1 MRPALEYLRQLER
14 YLLGKQTAA
23 EAEAWRVR
31 QLVDSDLAADAAAQ
45 QLLYQ
50 GLRLAGRQQLRQE
63 LELIHARLQR
73 PARRHTWW
81 QSATGHLRNRLAA
94 PRKGR

>member
-1 MRPALEYLRQLER
+1 MRPALDYLRQLER
-14 YLLGKQTAA
+14 YLLGQPTAA

-31 QLVDSDLAADAAAQ
+31 QLVDAELAADVATQ

-50 GLRLAGRQQLRQE
+50 GLQLAGRQQLRQE
-63 LELIHARLQR
+63 LELIHARLER

-81 QSATGHLRNRLAA
+81 QSATGPLRSLLAA
-94 PRKGR
+94 RRKSR